1 MQAEERLKS
10 GNLEEALTEL
20 QAEIRK
26 DPANPQ
32 KRTFLFQL
40 HCLLGR
46 WDKAL
51 TQLQVLADMDKKTM
65 PMVQTYGAA
74 IKCEELRGEVF
85 AGRRSPLLFGK
96 PEEWM
101 ALLIEAASLAGQ
113 GKAAEASAL
122 RARALEAAPATGAAA
137 AGQRFE
143 WIADGDARLGPML
156 EAVINGRYYWIPF
169 LRLRS
174 VKVEKPT
181 DLRDLV
187 WAPATITFANG
198 GETVALLPAR
208 YPGSE
213 ASPDG
218 QIRLARKTE
227 WTACDDSG
235 FLGLGQRV
243 LITDQG
249 ELPLLELRELSV
261 EGVDVPA
268 EQPPAAAA
276 PPS

>member
-10 GNLEEALTEL
+10 GNVEEALAEL
-20 QAEIRK
+20 QADVRK

-40 HCLLGR
+40 FCLLGR
-46 WDKAL
+46 WDRAL
-51 TQLQVLADMDKKTM
+51 TQLQVLADMDKTTM

-74 IKCEELRGEVF
+74 IKCEELRTDVF

-101 ALLIEAASLAGQ
+101 ALLVEAAMLAGQ
-113 GKAAEASAL
+113 GQPAEASAL
-122 RARALEAAPATGAAA
+122 RARALDAAPAT
-137 AGQRFE
+137 AGVAGGQGFE
-143 WIADGDARLGPML
+143 WITDGDARLGPML
-156 EAVINGRYYWIPF
+156 EAVVNGRYYWIPF
-169 LRLRS
+169 LRLKA

-187 WAPATITFANG
+187 WAPASITFANG
-198 GETVALLPAR
+198 GETVALIPTR

-218 QIRLARKTE
+218 QIRMARKTD
-227 WTACDDSG
+227 WAPCDDNG
-235 FLGLGQRV
+235 FHGLGQRV

-249 ELPLLELRELSV
+249 ELPLLELRELSL

-268 EQPPAAAA
+268 EQPAA
-276 PPS
+276 PPPPA